1 MANTTT
7 VKRRGVTILPVVIA
21 ILFMLLFSILSMA
34 MVVRGFLSG
43 VEASK
48 REAEEH
54 QLKMR
59 QWVKTYIYN
68 VSLCKTLNLVVKGLR
83 GQPVSR
89 QELDV
94 KGPVKVLVVNEG
106 GELVDL
112 EHITVEE
119 LGSIVYEAELSAR
132 LPPGG
137 WIVYAPRDLNLP
149 DNYDML
155 REALDTIILFG
166 GRETFNVTV
175 FQPPPLTYVEI
186 GEAGECYEP

>member
-1 MANTTT
+1 MGSAS
-7 VKRRGVTILPVVIA
+7 VGWRGVTILPVVIA
-21 ILFMLLFSILSMA
+21 ILFMLLFSMLSMA
-34 MVVRGFLSG
+34 MIARGFLSG
-43 VEASK
+43 IEASK

-54 QLKMR
+54 QLKMK

-68 VSLCKTLNLVVKGLR
+68 VSLCGTLNLVVKGLR

-106 GELVDL
+106 GEAVNL
-112 EHITVEE
+112 EHITVEA
-119 LGSIVYEAELSAR
+119 LGSIVYEAELNVR

-137 WIVYAPRDLNLP
+137 WVMYAPRELNLP
-149 DNYDML
+149 DDYDTL
-155 REALDTIILFG
+155 REVLDMIILFG

-175 FQPPPLTYVEI
+175 FQPPPLTYVEV
-186 GEAGECYEP
+186 GEADECYEP